1 MENTLYVIA
10 MEKEAK
16 DISEKLGLIEIQEEK
31 LKDLKIYRREK
42 TSLLVTGIG
51 KQFVA
56 INLTRYLENCPKDEL
71 PKQII
76 NIGYVGSTNTQIGT
90 WVNVDKV
97 YNYEWNIPG
106 EEKYEIKQLENY
118 INKDILKTIE
128 NKEII
133 KLPCYSAES
142 FVTKTDIREDVIF
155 DMELYSIYM
164 VCQMYN
170 IKLVSLKKVSDNL
183 NLDSYYENLNIKN
196 IMELGSALEII
207 DEMYR

>member
-42 TSLLVTGIG
+42 TSLLVTGMG

-118 INKDILKTIE
+118 INKDILITIE